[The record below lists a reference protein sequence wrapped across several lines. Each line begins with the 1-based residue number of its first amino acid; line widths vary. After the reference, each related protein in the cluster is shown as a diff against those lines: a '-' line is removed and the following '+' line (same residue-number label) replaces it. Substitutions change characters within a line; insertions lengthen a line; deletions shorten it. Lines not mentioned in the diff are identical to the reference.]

1 MTGGCPRPRRG
12 RNGSG
17 RPPRAAGWIAGR
29 AAAFVLCAAALALAA
44 CSNSPEA
51 PAPGHPST
59 DDPAVAASAAAPAP
73 GRRAFVVSPAVPVA
87 GRPLRVLAV
96 FGDEADKP
104 AIVLRGPGGDIKPAT
119 LKRGGGPPFW
129 AAAEFAASPDGSP
142 RIVLHEGRDE
152 AEYGLAD
159 ALDVSKGWSWG
170 AESLYAAWIE
180 ALFADADE
188 RSTWKAL
195 HDVTR
200 DRSRNLLHDHLG
212 LGEDAASGLNA
223 LEMTPD
229 CADNPYF
236 LRAYFAWKLD
246 LPFGF
251 HETSWGTLESPPRA
265 GRFIGGETRR
275 PAGAAPAGSVA
286 AMRRL
291 FTAIKNVVHAGNGRT
306 ALDADGT
313 DYYPRPLSRR
323 ALEPGTVFADPYGH
337 TYTLVRWVPQT
348 RKSPGLLLG
357 ADAQPDGTIG
367 VKRFWKGNFLFT
379 TEEVVGQPGFKAFRP
394 IVVESGRSRL
404 LTNAEIAASPD
415 FGDFSLQQ
423 RGMAGPDFYAAM
435 ERIINPDPL
444 DAEAALEDLFRALHE
459 QLLVRVGSVANG
471 EAYMTAHP
479 GTVIPMPSGKAV
491 FQTLGLWEDYSTPNR
506 DLRLL
511 IAIDTI
517 LEFPDKAAGD
527 PKAYDPGGRKSPE
540 EVRRRLQA
548 LLKKRAAELS
558 IAYAGTDGARRTLT
572 IEDIFR
578 RKDAL
583 ETAYN
588 PNDGIEIRWGAPE
601 GSAERAAVRRRA
613 PASQQAKM
621 KALQPW
627 FHKRLRP
634 AV

>member
-1 MTGGCPRPRRG
+1 M
-12 RNGSG
+12 SL
-17 RPPRAAGWIAGR
+17 AAVPASGR
-29 AAAFVLCAAALALAA
+29 AAFFVLCAAALTLAA
-44 CSNSPEA
+44 CSSPSETA
-51 PAPGHPST
+51 APGRPAP
-59 DDPAVAASAAAPAP
+59 DDPAAAAPAAAVLSGRMAFLASPADPVP
-73 GRRAFVVSPAVPVA
+73 GRPM
-87 GRPLRVLAV
+87 RVLAV
-96 FGDEADKP
+96 FEADVAKVRV
-104 AIVLRGPGGDIKPAT
+104 VLRAPGGGEIKPRT
-119 LKRGGGPPFW
+119 MKRGGGPPFW
-129 AAAEFAASPDGSP
+129 LAADFDAAPARDAK
-142 RIVLHEGRDE
+142 IVFLERGDAIE
-152 AEYGLAD
+152 AGLAG
-159 ALDVSKGWSWG
+159 ALDVGKGWSWG

-195 HDVTR
+195 HEVTR

-212 LGEDAASGLNA
+212 LGEDQASGPNA

-236 LRAYFAWKLD
+236 LRAYFAWKLG

-251 HETSWGTLESPPRA
+251 HETGWGTLESPPRA
-265 GRFIGGETRR
+265 GRFIAGETRR
-275 PAGAAPAGSVA
+275 PAGAGTGGPPAVSVA

-291 FTAIKNVVHAGNGRT
+291 FNSIKNVVHAGNGRT

-313 DYYPRPLSRR
+313 DYYPRPLTRR
-323 ALEPGTVFADPYGH
+323 ALIPGTVFADPYGH
-337 TYTLVRWVPQT
+337 TYTLVRWVRQT

-394 IVVESGRSRL
+394 IVVESGRARL
-404 LTNAEIAASPD
+404 LTNREIAASPD

-423 RGMAGPDFYAAM
+423 RGMSGPDFYAAM

-444 DAEAALEDLFRALHE
+444 DAPAALEDLFRALHE

-471 EAYMTAHP
+471 EAYMAAHP
-479 GTVIPMPSGKAV
+479 GTVIPMPSGKSV
-491 FQTLGLWEDYSTPNR
+491 FQTLGQWEDYSTPNR

-517 LEFPDKAAGD
+517 LEFPDKVAR
-527 PKAYDPGGRKSPE
+527 DPGAYEVGGGKSPD
-540 EVRRRLQA
+540 EVRRRLSA

-558 IAYAGTDGARRTLT
+558 ITYAGTDGTPHLLTL
-572 IEDIFR
+572 EEIFR
-578 RKDAL
+578 RQTAL
-583 ETAYN
+583 EMAYN

-601 GSAERAAVRRRA
+601 GSAERAAAGRRA
-613 PASQQAKM
+613 PASQLAKM

>member
-1 MTGGCPRPRRG
+1 MTAGCLRLRGGPG
-12 RNGSG
+12 RKG
-17 RPPRAAGWIAGR
+17 RPHGPVTGSRSTRR
-29 AAAFVLCAAALALAA
+29 AAALCAAALAFAA
-44 CSNSPEA
+44 CSNSPQA
-51 PAPGHPST
+51 PAADRPST
-59 DDPAVAASAAAPAP
+59 DDPAVAAPAARAA
-73 GRRAFVVSPAVPVA
+73 GRQAFVASPAVPVP
-87 GRPLRVLAV
+87 GRPLCVLAV
-96 FGDEADKP
+96 FGDDAGKP
-104 AIVLRGPGGDIKPAT
+104 AIVLRGPGGDVKPAT
-119 LKRGGGPPFW
+119 LKRGEGPPFW
-129 AAAEFAASPDGSP
+129 AAAEFAAAPAGSSQV
-142 RIVLHEGRDE
+142 VLLEGRDE
-152 AEYGLAD
+152 AVYGFDD
-159 ALDVSKGWSWG
+159 ALDVSEGWSWG
-170 AESLYAAWIE
+170 AEGLYAAWIE

-195 HDVTR
+195 HEVTR
-200 DRSRNLLHDHLG
+200 DRSRNFLHDRLG
-212 LGEDAASGLNA
+212 LGEDEAAGPKA

-236 LRAYFAWKLD
+236 LRAYFAWKLG

-265 GRFIGGETRR
+265 GRFLAGETRR
-275 PAGAAPAGSVA
+275 PGAAPPAGSVA

-291 FTAIKNVVHAGNGRT
+291 FTLIKNVVHAGNGRT
-306 ALDADGT
+306 ALDADDT
-313 DYYPRPLSRR
+313 DYYPRPLARR
-323 ALEPGTVFADPYGH
+323 ALKPGTVFADPYGH

-379 TEEVVGQPGFKAFRP
+379 TEEVVGQPGFKGFRP
-394 IVVESGRSRL
+394 IVVENGRTRL
-404 LTNAEIAASPD
+404 LTNREIAASPD

-517 LEFPDKAAGD
+517 LEFPDKVATD
-527 PKAYDPGGRKSPE
+527 PQAYEVGGRRSPDE
-540 EVRRRLQA
+540 IRRRLQA
-548 LLKKRAAELS
+548 LLEKRAAELS
-558 IAYAGTDGARRTLT
+558 VTYVGTGGAPRVLT
-572 IEDIFR
+572 IEEILR
-578 RKDAL
+578 RQVAL

-613 PASQQAKM
+613 PAAQQAKM